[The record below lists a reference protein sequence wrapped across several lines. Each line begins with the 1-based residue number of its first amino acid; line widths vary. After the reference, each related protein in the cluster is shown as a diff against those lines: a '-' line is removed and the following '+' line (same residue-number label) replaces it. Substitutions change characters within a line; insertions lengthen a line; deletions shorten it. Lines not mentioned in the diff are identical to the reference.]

1 MSRTIRCKNHPW
13 GRFYRYTKIAGVYTQ
28 RDYVRDKTS
37 PLYGHYIYR
46 EPTKEER
53 VNQYLWMHG
62 ESRDNNA
69 RSPGK
74 WYRRNREIKL
84 RRASERELQLFM
96 IDPDNYEP
104 MVEFHPRSC
113 YWDWC

>member
-1 MSRTIRCKNHPW
+1 MKRLLCALMVFFSVNCVASQHID
-13 GRFYRYTKIAGVYTQ
+13 V
-28 RDYVRDKTS
+28 DKGNMTDQQ
-37 PLYGHYIYR
+37 
-46 EPTKEER
+46 
-53 VNQYLWMHG
+53 V
-62 ESRDNNA
+62 A
-69 RSPGK
+69 
-74 WYRRNREIKL
+74 EIKL